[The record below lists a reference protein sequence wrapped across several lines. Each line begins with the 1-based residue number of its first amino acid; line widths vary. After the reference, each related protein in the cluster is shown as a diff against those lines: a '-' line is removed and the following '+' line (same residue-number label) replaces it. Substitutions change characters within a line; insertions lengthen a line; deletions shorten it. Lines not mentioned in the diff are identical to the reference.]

1 MHTNQGTVEV
11 TTDDIT
17 RWRADTP
24 GCRTRNHLNN
34 AGSALPPRSVSEAMH
49 AHLRLE
55 EEIGGYEAADE
66 ASALIQSSYVD
77 VGRLIGAQAR
87 NLAVTQNATVAFA
100 LALSAFDFQH
110 GDTILTTRND
120 YISNQL
126 NFLSLQ
132 RRQGV
137 EVVRAE
143 DAPEGGVDP
152 QSVRESIRRQRPR
165 LVAVTHVPTNSGLVQ
180 PVEALG
186 EICAEAEVPYLV
198 DACQSVGQLP
208 VDVGRLR
215 CDFLSVTARKFLRG
229 PRGVGFL
236 YVSDRALDDG
246 LYPLYIDMRGAE
258 WTAPDDF
265 QPVADARR
273 FESWELNYAGVIG
286 LGEAARYALEVGIER
301 GGERARGLADYARE
315 RLGAVP
321 GVRVLDRGPELCA
334 IVTAEVAGWHAP
346 ELVGRLRERGINTA
360 ASLREYGVIDMTEK
374 EAASALRISPH
385 YYNTPE
391 EVDACVEAI
400 GELACR

>member
-1 MHTNQGTVEV
+1 M
-11 TTDDIT
+11 TDTSNDLA

-34 AGSALPPRSVSEAMH
+34 AGSALPPEAVTEAMQ

-55 EEIGGYEAADE
+55 AEIGGYEAADE
-66 ASALIQSSYVD
+66 ASDLIGSAYTD
-77 VGRLIGAQAR
+77 VGRLIGAEAR
-87 NLAVTQNATVAFA
+87 NLAMTQNATVAFA
-100 LALSAFDFQH
+100 LALSAFDFRP
-110 GDTILTTRND
+110 GDVILTTRND
-120 YISNQL
+120 YISNQI
-126 NFLSLQ
+126 NYLSLQ

-152 QSVRESIRRQRPR
+152 QSVRELIRRHRPR

-180 PVEALG
+180 PVEAVG
-186 EICAEAEVPYLV
+186 EICTQAEVPYLV

-208 VDVGRLR
+208 VDVRRLR

-236 YVSDRALDDG
+236 YVSDRALGDG

-301 GGERARGLADYARE
+301 GGGRARELADHARE
-315 RLGAVP
+315 QLSAVA
-321 GVRVLDRGPELCA
+321 GIRVLDRGPELCA
-334 IVTAEVAGWHAP
+334 IVTAEVEGWHAP

-360 ASLREYGVIDMTEK
+360 ASLRDYAVIDMTEK
-374 EAASALRISPH
+374 EAASAVRISPH
-385 YYNTPE
+385 YYNTRE
-391 EVDACVEAI
+391 EVDACVDTIE
-400 GELACR
+400 ELAQV